1 MPRGP
6 GFAAQVR
13 RDILKHRK
21 KVLMG
26 RGKVTDAPA
35 PVRDPGKT
43 LAMHL
48 LEQQHGKP
56 IEELIATGE
65 IKDIGRALGIDPTT
79 VSLWRKKLGLR
90 E

>member
-21 KVLMG
+21 KVLKG
-26 RGKVTDAPA
+26 RGKVADAPL
-35 PVRDPGKT
+35 PVRDWNKT

-48 LEQQHGKP
+48 LEQQHGRS

-65 IKDIGRALGIDPTT
+65 IKEVGEALGIDPTT
-79 VSLWRKKLGLR
+79 VSLWRKRLGLR